1 MDLGPPDGRRLID
14 HGPKVDQPNRGS
26 HSCAA
31 TGPDRTAAVPLPSSG
46 ASVAGPEKAISRARL
61 HTIRCV
67 PQRISTPPP
76 GPAGLPHA
84 TVGPRADQAPRPLH
98 EDSSIEAG
106 T

>member
-61 HTIRCV
+61 HTLRCFPV
-67 PQRISTPPP
+67 VKMPLGGYAAST
-76 GPAGLPHA
+76 
-84 TVGPRADQAPRPLH
+84 
-98 EDSSIEAG
+98 SSSV
-106 T
+106 TR